1 MLGILSSQLA
11 FSAATTLAKKTFEFS
26 ITSSLKGLSDVIR
39 ERFSNSAVLQETQGE
54 LEMKVKMLCLPVD
67 ILAHY
72 ATRGNTAL
80 QEPLGV
86 ALGVLEEVEAF
97 RQALVAHDVAR
108 AQDAASPDAAV
119 ASAAQLTRRLRDL
132 ITRLD
137 TLLPYLGLAISTAV
151 LLNQGSP
158 SPVSSSRLMAA
169 SWHLRSAPQPGAA
182 VFSLPEAA
190 WHEERRLTAAGPAM
204 SELFR
209 RCGLTVVRC
218 CGGDAEGCSGG
229 GGVAGGSGVSGDA
242 VAGGWPGRFSYELL
256 VQQDLDDGLYHE
268 PGEEA
273 AGELRLQ
280 ISDIV
285 ALEWE
290 TTQSLQQG
298 DNEYAPA
305 LVLHVWQGG
314 GGAAEPPPP
323 LQQHDSPAVAGS
335 AAAAAEGQPGT
346 PAAGASAS
354 RPTSRASSRRGGGTA
369 GQADTSPA
377 VQQTPGAATPP
388 GAVRPSAGGLG
399 GCVRRCAVMC
409 NMRTPGDSDADS
421 ASDDDDEECTPGSD
435 AGSGAGSV
443 RSADG
448 HGGRQLGGGAAP
460 AAGSA
465 VLQREWELLGELE
478 YVLRLCMLEGREQA
492 PHQEVTD
499 DKIWLAFEA
508 ASVPPAAGAA
518 LAGGPA
524 PVPPSGHRGGGTAA
538 AQLAAADGGLAGR
551 SSTAAAARW
560 RSAAAGAAHALSAG
574 EDAMTAGVR
583 QLSFTPPAAGAAAA
597 GAAADSGDPAG
608 SGRQTRSRRGGG
620 RGFGSPVQ

>member
-1 MLGILSSQLA
+1 M
-11 FSAATTLAKKTFEFS
+11 
-26 ITSSLKGLSDVIR
+26 
-39 ERFSNSAVLQETQGE
+39 
-54 LEMKVKMLCLPVD
+54 
-67 ILAHY
+67 
-72 ATRGNTAL
+72 
-80 QEPLGV
+80 
-86 ALGVLEEVEAF
+86 
-97 RQALVAHDVAR
+97 
-108 AQDAASPDAAV
+108 
-119 ASAAQLTRRLRDL
+119 
-132 ITRLD
+132 
-137 TLLPYLGLAISTAV
+137 
-151 LLNQGSP
+151 
-158 SPVSSSRLMAA
+158 
-169 SWHLRSAPQPGAA
+169 
-182 VFSLPEAA
+182 
-190 WHEERRLTAAGPAM
+190 
-204 SELFR
+204 
-209 RCGLTVVRC
+209 
-218 CGGDAEGCSGG
+218 
-229 GGVAGGSGVSGDA
+229 
-242 VAGGWPGRFSYELL
+242 
-256 VQQDLDDGLYHE
+256 
-268 PGEEA
+268 
-273 AGELRLQ
+273 
-280 ISDIV
+280 

-492 PHQEVTD
+492 PHQEVTVR
-499 DKIWLAFEA
+499 WVEW
-508 ASVPPAAGAA
+508 
-518 LAGGPA
+518 
-524 PVPPSGHRGGGTAA
+524 
-538 AQLAAADGGLAGR
+538 GGLVGSGR
-551 SSTAAAARW
+551 GASERAAAAARLH
-560 RSAAAGAAHALSAG
+560 SCTAAPLAAACCFARLCAAQVGRHRG
-574 EDAMTAGVR
+574 YTEQYMC
-583 QLSFTPPAAGAAAA
+583 TPPL
-597 GAAADSGDPAG
+597 
-608 SGRQTRSRRGGG
+608 
-620 RGFGSPVQ
+620 SPPG